1 MNSEWFDIAMDGSM
15 YLSGDAERGKL
26 PAAAAAGGGGAG
38 REREKRESKGY
49 WISFLDGL
57 QRTLIFTDRYNLIEN
72 VRRRNRTLSSLLV
85 ANASFRS
92 IGVSIVDDIKKRDI
106 LYLGLKE

>member
-1 MNSEWFDIAMDGSM
+1 MESEWLDIAMDGSI
-15 YLSGDAERGKL
+15 YLSGQAERGKQS
-26 PAAAAAGGGGAG
+26 AAAGKAK
-38 REREKRESKGY
+38 EKRESKGY

-72 VRRRNRTLSSLLV
+72 VRRRSRTSSSLMV

-92 IGVSIVDDIKKRDI
+92 IGVSVVDDIKKRDI
-106 LYLGLKE
+106 LYLGMKE